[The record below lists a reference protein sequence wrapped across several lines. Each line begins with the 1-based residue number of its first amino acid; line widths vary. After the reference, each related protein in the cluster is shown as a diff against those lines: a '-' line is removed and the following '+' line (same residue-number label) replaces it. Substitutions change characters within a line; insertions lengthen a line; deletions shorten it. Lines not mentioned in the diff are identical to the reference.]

1 MRNKPK
7 TSLEKHGSHVMK
19 LILGP
24 IETKKPGLVH
34 SGKFVCTKCNK
45 LIKWASQNEID
56 FYQNRY
62 GDGSKIRV
70 TYQGFVDR
78 YHTDTHKPVAT
89 TPTEHIIYLVVSYEE
104 RNQVKMFGA
113 KWDEFHRL
121 WFVKT
126 SNPHLEKLK
135 KYIHTD
141 DYEKCGFKIAIPEPI
156 DITLPGGK
164 LKALLNSLKK

>member
-7 TSLEKHGSHVMK
+7 TSLEKHGSHIIQLV
-19 LILGP
+19 LGP
-24 IETKKPGLVH
+24 IQTKKPGLVH
-34 SGKFVCTKCNK
+34 SGKFICTKCNK

-70 TYQGFVDR
+70 TYQGFIDR

-141 DYEKCGFKIAIPEPI
+141 DYEKCGFKISIPEPI